1 MAGANIRL
9 PTVPTRRANYQ
20 ISYRV
25 GQDRLVEGTA
35 ALDMQ
40 NRKSMTTA
48 EISAGFVSVFE
59 RLRKSMPPSSCTI
72 EFGTT
77 GSDAIAIVKPT
88 NVKAAEIDARLKLD
102 FGVYLTLGKGTVF
115 ELPLKGKRYTNL
127 PFFEE
132 LEAICKAVT
141 LGKFEE
147 GVSFVQD
154 TVSSATGAV
163 IIEGRKDMITDSWVK
178 IGWNLFRKKRTVHL
192 TYESYTAAFEASKK

>member
-1 MAGANIRL
+1 M
-9 PTVPTRRANYQ
+9 V
-20 ISYRV
+20 YRV

-40 NRKSMTTA
+40 NQKSMTT

-59 RLRKSMPPSSCTI
+59 RLKKSVPSSSCTI
-72 EFGTT
+72 EFDLTGTT

-132 LEAICKAVT
+132 LEAICKAVV

-192 TYESYTAAFEASKK
+192 TYESYAAPFEASEK